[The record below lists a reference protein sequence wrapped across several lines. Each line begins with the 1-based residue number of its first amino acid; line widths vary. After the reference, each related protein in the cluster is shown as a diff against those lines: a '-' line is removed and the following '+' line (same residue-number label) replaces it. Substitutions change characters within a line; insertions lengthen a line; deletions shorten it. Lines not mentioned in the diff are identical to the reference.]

1 MAQRI
6 HGENGAG
13 LEIVSDGRRID
24 ANSNGLSL
32 AGIRVES
39 RNLVALAGSR
49 VEEGGRHRGIERNA
63 RWGSLNTGDRASGP
77 LDRRGCADV
86 HDIEHASGAE
96 YAAELNSR
104 DDSKPAAIRTAVGI
118 DGDGDGI
125 LIHSDGRSNEF
136 ADRGGG
142 ERSEIDGGNRI
153 RKGVGDDR
161 KVRFLV
167 DGHTDGRGADGDVG
181 NAYIPQSFEV
191 HRIDD
196 GGGVR
201 GIVSDNGDP

>member
-6 HGENGAG
+6 HGENGGG

-32 AGIRVES
+32 AGIRIES

-49 VEEGGRHRGIERNA
+49 VEERGRHRGIESNA
-63 RWGSLNTGDRASGP
+63 RWCGLNTGDRASGP

-86 HDIEHASGAE
+86 HGIEHASGAE
-96 YAAELNSR
+96 YAAELNSG
-104 DDSKPAAIRTAVGI
+104 DDSKPAAIRTAGGV
-118 DGDGDGI
+118 DRNGDGI

-167 DGHTDGRGADGDVG
+167 DGHADGRRADGEVG
-181 NAYIPQSFEV
+181 DAYVSHWPEV
-191 HRIDD
+191 AR
-196 GGGVR
+196 
-201 GIVSDNGDP
+201 